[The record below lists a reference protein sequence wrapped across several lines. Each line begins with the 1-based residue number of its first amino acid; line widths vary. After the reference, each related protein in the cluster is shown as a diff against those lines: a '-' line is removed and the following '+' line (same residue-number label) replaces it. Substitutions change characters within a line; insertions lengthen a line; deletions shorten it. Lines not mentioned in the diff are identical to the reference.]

1 MTYTPN
7 FQDPRIQARCTR
19 VLNFVELY
27 ITTNKTA
34 WIASREFYKHFGNT
48 SRPLG
53 RYLKDTIL
61 DTTDNWFNQATGQ
74 CKKYR
79 LNIAGLNHVKTLAGL
94 EQFVPAVDT
103 ELDQQLATGDFEY
116 SAKSDRLYNPI
127 QNITRRIRQPLLSNA
142 GYRYNYDIEAAAPTM
157 LLQRAK
163 QIDHTAEFPALENYV
178 LNRSVIRQQLA
189 KSCEISETQVKFV
202 INAILQGAVIS
213 CYEHGK
219 IFQELDSDYDAVRRL
234 QHNDQI
240 QDIKQDIKHLWAILK
255 RDFPERLVTNKN
267 GQVRRA
273 RLTGRDKSGY
283 YRSIESQVGKV
294 IQKSLRKQKIKFLWI
309 HDGWACDGV
318 IDPRALETQVRRSTG
333 YTIRIDYEVFGDE

>member
-7 FQDPRIQARCTR
+7 FGDPRIQARCTK

-34 WIASREFYKHFGNT
+34 WIARQEFYKHFGNT

-53 RYLKDTIL
+53 KYLKHTIL
-61 DTTDNWFNQATGQ
+61 DTTDNWFNQATGE

-94 EQFVPAVDT
+94 EQFVPTIDT
-103 ELDQQLATGDFEY
+103 ELDQQLTTGDFEY

-127 QNITRRIRQPLLSNA
+127 QNITRRIRQPLLANR
-142 GYRYNYDIEAAAPTM
+142 GYRYNYDIEAAAPTV
-157 LLQRAK
+157 LLQRAQ
-163 QIDHTAEFPALENYV
+163 QIDPDVNFPALENYV
-178 LNRSVIRQQLA
+178 LNRSVVRQQLA
-189 KSCEISETQVKFV
+189 KSCEISQTQVKFV
-202 INAILQGAVIS
+202 INAMLQGAVIS

-219 IFQELDSDYDAVRRL
+219 IFQELHSDYDAVKRL

-240 QDIKQDIKHLWAILK
+240 QAIKQDIRVLWSIL
-255 RDFPERLVTNKN
+255 RQDLPERHITLKSGKT
-267 GQVRRA
+267 RRA
-273 RLTGRDKSGY
+273 RLNGRDKSGY
-283 YRSIESQVGKV
+283 YRAIESQVGKV
-294 IQKSLRKQKIKFLWI
+294 IQKALRKHKIKFLWI
-309 HDGWACDGV
+309 HDGWACDGI

-333 YTIRIDYEVFGDE
+333 YTIKIDYEVFGDE